1 MLEVGLAEV
10 LTVSWLPET
19 NHIQWA
25 NVFFFPLWELPLIK
39 QFIIKL
45 LFIFYATFIIA
56 S

>member
-25 NVFFFPLWELPLIK
+25 NGFFFPPVGI
-39 QFIIKL
+39 
-45 LFIFYATFIIA
+45 ATYKTIYY
-56 S
+56 